1 MLCEKIHIE
10 FGDVCSYATEKILEI
25 QQAVHQALLKIQE
38 NILQVI
44 GRIEALIQTLNNT
57 STRLNQDKDLTPNK
71 IELMTQENKDM
82 LCFGLIMQLFF
93 KQIQDLLPYK
103 LEDMRN
109 LMPMVEKEI
118 GDANARIAEIQ
129 AANQRAL
136 QEFGLQ

>member
-1 MLCEKIHIE
+1 MHELLDSSMLCEKIHIE

-82 LCFGLIMQLFF
+82 LCFWPDYAVVFLSR
-93 KQIQDLLPYK
+93 YK
-103 LEDMRN
+103 IFCPIN
-109 LMPMVEKEI
+109 
-118 GDANARIAEIQ
+118 
-129 AANQRAL
+129 
-136 QEFGLQ
+136 